1 MRKSPAA
8 LVYYIFLLILSVG
21 YVAYRIS
28 VVSPDQS
35 KSPVRAIAGI
45 LDLREQDLRD
55 QVVPLRGEFEFY
67 WSELLEPDNF
77 DDVSP
82 PMTGYMEVPGLW
94 NGYEVNGRELSGMGY
109 ATFRLLILLPETGHY
124 QVNVREL
131 DTAYRLWIN
140 GSETGSGKVGKSA
153 EEMIPDWTR
162 REMAFYSGTDTLEM
176 VLQMSNFHHRKGGPE
191 EPIYFGATD
200 VMKRR
205 KVVSATSET
214 FVLGF
219 MFLTVIFHL
228 GLYFFRMKDRSNLY
242 FSLLALVICLRV
254 MLTGEKI
261 FLDLFPF
268 LPWEWTLRIEYMTI
282 FLPPALILLFF
293 HSTFPQYARKWAE
306 YALLVVVGTFLIA
319 LFLLPPYIYTYL
331 ALLNQAFILASF
343 LYIIWFLLKPLKTR
357 QTYIYLLFAGAI
369 FFGLIGV
376 NELLY
381 YNNWL
386 HTGYLL
392 PVGLLAFIFSTSYG
406 LSGKFT
412 NALDEAEELRNEME
426 RYSHELENIVS
437 IRTRVTEEQKNQLEK
452 QTAELKTA
460 LNEQNKLLEFK
471 EMMSSILVHDM
482 KNPLGAIIS
491 LEENSP
497 PAHILLAKQSG
508 YQLLNLLQNLMETQ
522 KFEEADFSLRITE
535 NKLKEQVEKA
545 FEQVAYLAR
554 IKKIELINEVPEEL
568 TVYGDRYMLERIL
581 TNLVMNAVKFTSEG
595 GKVTVSASRENAMV
609 KVKVKDT
616 GVGIDPKFQ
625 QKIFEKYTHMTD
637 TSNIKSTG
645 LGLAFCRQAVEAQ
658 GGTIGVESEPG
669 RGSTFWFT
677 ITANKPRS

>member
-1 MRKSPAA
+1 MRRSPAA
-8 LVYYIFLLILSVG
+8 LVYYIILLILSVG

-28 VVSPDQS
+28 VISPDQS
-35 KSPVRAIAGI
+35 KPHVRAIAGV
-45 LDLREQDLRD
+45 LDLREQDLRE

-67 WSELLEPDNF
+67 WSELLEPADF
-77 DDVSP
+77 AAGSP

-94 NGYEVNGRELSGMGY
+94 NGYKVNGKKLSGMGY
-109 ATFRLLILLPETGHY
+109 ATFRLLILVPETGYY
-124 QVNVREL
+124 QVNIREL

-140 GSETGSGKVGKSA
+140 NSETGSGKVGTVP
-153 EEMIPDWTR
+153 EEMKPDWTR
-162 REMAFYSGTDTLEM
+162 QELAFFSRSDTLEM
-176 VLQMSNFHHRKGGPE
+176 ILQISNFHHRKGGPE
-191 EPIYFGATD
+191 EPIYFGKAD

-205 KVVSATSET
+205 KVVSASSET

-219 MFLTVIFHL
+219 LLLTVVFHL
-228 GLYFFRMKDRSNLY
+228 GLYFFRMKDRADLY
-242 FSLLALVICLRV
+242 FSLLALVISVRV

-268 LPWEWTLRIEYMTI
+268 FPWVCTLRMEYMTI
-282 FLPPALILLFF
+282 FLPPVLILLFF

-306 YALLVVVGTFLIA
+306 YAVLAVAGIFLLS
-319 LFLLPPYIYTYL
+319 LFLLPPYIYTYIP
-331 ALLNQAFILASF
+331 LLSQAFILAVF
-343 LYIIWFLLKPLKTR
+343 LYIIWFLLKPLRTR

-392 PVGLLAFIFSTSYG
+392 PIGLLAFIFSTSYG

-412 NALDEAEELRNEME
+412 YALDEAEELRNEME
-426 RYSHELENIVS
+426 RYSNELEHIVR
-437 IRTRVTEEQKNQLEK
+437 IRTQVTEEQKNQLEK
-452 QTAELKTA
+452 QTGVLKTA
-460 LNEQNKLLEFK
+460 LNKQKKLLEFK

-491 LEENSP
+491 LEEHSP

-508 YQLLNLLQNLMETQ
+508 YQMLNLLQNLMETQ

-535 NKLKEQVEKA
+535 NKLNEQVEKA

-568 TVYGDRYMLERIL
+568 PVYGDRYMLERIL
-581 TNLVMNAVKFTSEG
+581 TNLVMNAVKFTPKG
-595 GKVTVSASRENAMV
+595 GKISVSASPENGMV
-609 KVKVKDT
+609 KVRVKDT
-616 GVGIDPKFQ
+616 GVGIDPEFQ
-625 QKIFEKYTHMTD
+625 QKVFEKYTQMSD

-645 LGLAFCRQAVEAQ
+645 LGLAFCRQAVEAH

-669 RGSTFWFT
+669 CGSTFWFT
-677 ITANKPRS
+677 LPARKPRS

>member
-1 MRKSPAA
+1 MRRSPAA
-8 LVYYIFLLILSVG
+8 LVYYIILLILSVG

-28 VVSPDQS
+28 VISPDQS
-35 KSPVRAIAGI
+35 KPHVRAIAGV
-45 LDLREQDLRD
+45 LDLREQDLRE

-67 WSELLEPDNF
+67 WSELLEPADF
-77 DDVSP
+77 AAGSP

-94 NGYEVNGRELSGMGY
+94 NGYKVNGKKLSGMGY
-109 ATFRLLILLPETGHY
+109 ATFRLLILVPETGYY
-124 QVNVREL
+124 QVNIREL

-140 GSETGSGKVGKSA
+140 NSETGSGKVGTVP
-153 EEMIPDWTR
+153 EEMKPDWTR
-162 REMAFYSGTDTLEM
+162 QELAFFSRSDTLEM
-176 VLQMSNFHHRKGGPE
+176 ILQISNFHHRKGGPE
-191 EPIYFGATD
+191 EPIYFGKAD

-205 KVVSATSET
+205 KVVSASSET

-219 MFLTVIFHL
+219 LLLTVVFHL
-228 GLYFFRMKDRSNLY
+228 GLYFFRMKDRADLY
-242 FSLLALVICLRV
+242 FSLLALVISVRV

-268 LPWEWTLRIEYMTI
+268 FPWVCTLRMEYMTI

-306 YALLVVVGTFLIA
+306 YAVLAVAGIFLLS
-319 LFLLPPYIYTYL
+319 LFLLPPYIYTYIP
-331 ALLNQAFILASF
+331 LLSQAFILAVF
-343 LYIIWFLLKPLKTR
+343 LYIIWFLLKPLRTR

-392 PVGLLAFIFSTSYG
+392 PIGLLAFIFSTSYG

-412 NALDEAEELRNEME
+412 YALDEAEELRNEME
-426 RYSHELENIVS
+426 RYSNELEHIVR
-437 IRTRVTEEQKNQLEK
+437 IRTQVTEEQKNQLEK
-452 QTAELKTA
+452 QTGVLKTA
-460 LNEQNKLLEFK
+460 LNKQKKLLEFK

-491 LEENSP
+491 LEEHSP

-508 YQLLNLLQNLMETQ
+508 YQMLNLLQNLMETQ

-535 NKLKEQVEKA
+535 NKLNEQVEKA

-568 TVYGDRYMLERIL
+568 PVYGDRYMLERIL
-581 TNLVMNAVKFTSEG
+581 TNLVMNAVKFTPKG
-595 GKVTVSASRENAMV
+595 GKISVSASPENGMV
-609 KVKVKDT
+609 KVRVKDT
-616 GVGIDPKFQ
+616 GVGIDPEFQ
-625 QKIFEKYTHMTD
+625 QKVFEKYTQMSD

-645 LGLAFCRQAVEAQ
+645 LGLAFCRQAVEAH

-669 RGSTFWFT
+669 CGSTFWFT
-677 ITANKPRS
+677 LPARKPRS

>member
-1 MRKSPAA
+1 MRRSPAA
-8 LVYYIFLLILSVG
+8 LVYYIILLILSVG

-28 VVSPDQS
+28 VISPDQS
-35 KSPVRAIAGI
+35 KPHVRAIAGV
-45 LDLREQDLRD
+45 LDLREQDLRE

-67 WSELLEPDNF
+67 WSELLEPADF
-77 DDVSP
+77 AAGSP

-94 NGYEVNGRELSGMGY
+94 NGYKVNGKKLSGMGY
-109 ATFRLLILLPETGHY
+109 ATFRLLILVPETGYY
-124 QVNVREL
+124 QVNIREL

-140 GSETGSGKVGKSA
+140 NSETGSGKVGTVP
-153 EEMIPDWTR
+153 EEMKPDWTR
-162 REMAFYSGTDTLEM
+162 QELAFFSRSDTLEM
-176 VLQMSNFHHRKGGPE
+176 ILQISNFHHRKGGPE
-191 EPIYFGATD
+191 EPIYFGKAD
-200 VMKRR
+200 VIKRR
-205 KVVSATSET
+205 KVVSALSET

-219 MFLTVIFHL
+219 LLLTVVFHL
-228 GLYFFRMKDRSNLY
+228 GLYFFRMKDRADLY
-242 FSLLALVICLRV
+242 FSLLALVISVRV

-268 LPWEWTLRIEYMTI
+268 FPWVCTLRMEYMTI

-306 YALLVVVGTFLIA
+306 YAVLAVAGIFLLS
-319 LFLLPPYIYTYL
+319 LFLLPPYIYTYIP
-331 ALLNQAFILASF
+331 LLSQAFILAVF
-343 LYIIWFLLKPLKTR
+343 LYIIWFLLKPLRTR

-392 PVGLLAFIFSTSYG
+392 PIGLLAFIFSTSYG

-412 NALDEAEELRNEME
+412 YALDEAEELRNEME
-426 RYSHELENIVS
+426 RYSNELEHIVR
-437 IRTRVTEEQKNQLEK
+437 IRTQVTEEQKNQLEK
-452 QTAELKTA
+452 QTGVLKTA
-460 LNEQNKLLEFK
+460 LNKQKKLLEFK

-491 LEENSP
+491 LEEHSP

-508 YQLLNLLQNLMETQ
+508 YQMLNLLQNLMETQ

-535 NKLKEQVEKA
+535 NKLNEQVEKA

-568 TVYGDRYMLERIL
+568 PVYGDRYMLERIL
-581 TNLVMNAVKFTSEG
+581 TNLVMNAVKFTPKG
-595 GKVTVSASRENAMV
+595 GKISVSASPENGMV
-609 KVKVKDT
+609 KVRVKDT
-616 GVGIDPKFQ
+616 GVGIDPEFQ
-625 QKIFEKYTHMTD
+625 QKVFEKYTQMSD
-637 TSNIKSTG
+637 TSSIKSTG
-645 LGLAFCRQAVEAQ
+645 LGLAFCRQAVEAH

-669 RGSTFWFT
+669 CGSTFWFT
-677 ITANKPRS
+677 LPARKPRS

>member
-1 MRKSPAA
+1 MRRSPAA
-8 LVYYIFLLILSVG
+8 LVYYIILLILSVG

-28 VVSPDQS
+28 VISPDQS
-35 KSPVRAIAGI
+35 KPHVRAIAGV
-45 LDLREQDLRD
+45 LDLREQDLRE

-67 WSELLEPDNF
+67 WSELLEPADF
-77 DDVSP
+77 AAGSP

-94 NGYEVNGRELSGMGY
+94 NGYKVNGKKLSGMGY
-109 ATFRLLILLPETGHY
+109 ATFRLLILVPETGYY
-124 QVNVREL
+124 QVNIREL

-140 GSETGSGKVGKSA
+140 NSETGSGKVGTVP
-153 EEMIPDWTR
+153 EEMKPDWTR
-162 REMAFYSGTDTLEM
+162 QELAFFSRSDTLEM
-176 VLQMSNFHHRKGGPE
+176 ILQISNFHHRKGGPE
-191 EPIYFGATD
+191 EPIYFGKAD
-200 VMKRR
+200 VIKRR
-205 KVVSATSET
+205 KVVSASSET

-219 MFLTVIFHL
+219 LLLTVVFHL
-228 GLYFFRMKDRSNLY
+228 GLYFFRMKDRADLY
-242 FSLLALVICLRV
+242 FSLLALVISVRV

-268 LPWEWTLRIEYMTI
+268 FPWVCTLRMEYMTI
-282 FLPPALILLFF
+282 FLPPVLILLFF

-306 YALLVVVGTFLIA
+306 YAVLAVAGIFLLS
-319 LFLLPPYIYTYL
+319 LFLLPPYIYTYIP
-331 ALLNQAFILASF
+331 LLSQAFILAVF
-343 LYIIWFLLKPLKTR
+343 LYIIWFLLKPLRTR

-392 PVGLLAFIFSTSYG
+392 PIGLLAFIFSTSYG

-412 NALDEAEELRNEME
+412 YALDEAEELRNEME
-426 RYSHELENIVS
+426 RYSNELEHIVR
-437 IRTRVTEEQKNQLEK
+437 IRTQVTEEQKNQLEK
-452 QTAELKTA
+452 QTGVLKTA
-460 LNEQNKLLEFK
+460 LNKQKKLLEFK

-491 LEENSP
+491 LEEHSP

-508 YQLLNLLQNLMETQ
+508 YQMLNLLQNLMETQ

-535 NKLKEQVEKA
+535 NKLNEQVEKA

-568 TVYGDRYMLERIL
+568 PVYGDRYMLERIL
-581 TNLVMNAVKFTSEG
+581 TNLVMNAVKFTPKG
-595 GKVTVSASRENAMV
+595 GKISVSASPENGMV
-609 KVKVKDT
+609 KVRVKDT
-616 GVGIDPKFQ
+616 GVGIDPEFQ
-625 QKIFEKYTHMTD
+625 QKVFEKYTQMSD

-645 LGLAFCRQAVEAQ
+645 LGLAFCRQAVEAH

-669 RGSTFWFT
+669 CGSTFWFT
-677 ITANKPRS
+677 LPARKPRS